1 MRATVTSIMSV
12 MRSRDPLRWSL
23 QEENLRETEAGKPF
37 LEGLLFWIDTAE
49 KMMDEESD
57 LSPYDSVQRALVVTT
72 ENFGPLRTEAMADM
86 LMLVVN
92 FWEHGLEL
100 AQSMTHIETSMVHE
114 AVIRATE
121 RLEESAQ
128 T

>member
-1 MRATVTSIMSV
+1 